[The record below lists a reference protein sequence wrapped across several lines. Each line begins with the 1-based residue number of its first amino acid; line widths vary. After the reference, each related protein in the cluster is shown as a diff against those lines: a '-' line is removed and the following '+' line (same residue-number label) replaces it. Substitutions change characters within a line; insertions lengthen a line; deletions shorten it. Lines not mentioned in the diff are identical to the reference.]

1 MMEPRVSIV
10 TLGVDDLD
18 RAARFYEAMGL
29 TRHAGITEGVAFYQ
43 MGGMI
48 LSLFPRGELAKDAG
62 IDPDGAGLSGIAL
75 AYNTRSEA
83 EVDAVLEQ
91 AVEAGG
97 TIVRPAGRA
106 FWGGRTGYFAD
117 TEGHL
122 WEVAHNPAFPI
133 AADGTITLPG

>member
-1 MMEPRVSIV
+1 MEPRLSIV

-29 TRHAGITEGVAFYQ
+29 TRHAGITDGVAFFQ

-48 LSLFPRGELAKDAG
+48 LSLFPRAELAKDAG
-62 IDPDGAGLSGIAL
+62 IDPGGSGFRGIAL
-75 AYNTRSEA
+75 AYNTRSDA
-83 EVDAVLEQ
+83 EVDAVLGQ

-117 TEGHL
+117 TDGHL
-122 WEVAHNPAFPI
+122 WEVAHNSAFPI
-133 AADGTITLPG
+133 GADGTITLPA